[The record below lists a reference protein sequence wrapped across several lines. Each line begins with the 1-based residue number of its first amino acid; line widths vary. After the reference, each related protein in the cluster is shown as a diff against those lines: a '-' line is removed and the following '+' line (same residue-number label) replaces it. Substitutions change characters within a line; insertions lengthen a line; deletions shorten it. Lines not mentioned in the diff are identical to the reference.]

1 MKYLICA
8 GILPLCLAIATPLK
22 ADPTIGL
29 GFTLYFG
36 GNDVHPGFGVRVF
49 SDNERDSAAWSIGV
63 DYMPQDGTWRG
74 TLGGGWLGTG
84 SYVGLDM
91 GFGFSD
97 GTTSFGVSTGV
108 INTVSPPAP
117 QVANPVP
124 VALPQQVPPPQI
136 APPGNN
142 EQLLPLVP
150 PQGPQNR

>member
-29 GFTLYFG
+29 GFTLHFG

-63 DYMPQDGTWRG
+63 DYMPHDGTWRG

-84 SYVGLDM
+84 SYVGLDL
-91 GFGFSD
+91 GIGLAD
-97 GTTSFGVSTGV
+97 GTQSFGVSAGGV
-108 INTVSPPAP
+108 NTASPPQTPPPA
-117 QVANPVP
+117 P
-124 VALPQQVPPPQI
+124 VALPPAPVAPPPQPL
-136 APPGNN
+136 PPG
-142 EQLLPLVP
+142 QLPR
-150 PQGPQNR
+150 G